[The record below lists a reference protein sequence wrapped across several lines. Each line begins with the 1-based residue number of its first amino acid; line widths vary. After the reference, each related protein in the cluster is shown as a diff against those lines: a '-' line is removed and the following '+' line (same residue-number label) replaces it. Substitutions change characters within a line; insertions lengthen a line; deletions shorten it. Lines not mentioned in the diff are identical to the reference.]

1 MSLQTI
7 VSYLVDQKQEIPGKN
22 AFQKYMYF
30 LDAKGV
36 PTPLNFRI
44 HHFGPYSSEL
54 DYATENLEIEG
65 AITVHKN
72 PKGHGFL
79 IKAGSRSKKWI
90 ESGQDF

>member
-1 MSLQTI
+1 
-7 VSYLVDQKQEIPGKN
+7 
-22 AFQKYMYF
+22 MYF

-90 ESGQDF
+90 ESGQDFLKNIRITLMSFYIHYQMIQEL